1 MLNTAFTKMNRVSA
15 KTAFCDMYD
24 PGLCKQTDGQSLFVC
39 AGAGLECPVCKEDY
53 SVEESV
59 RQLPCNH
66 LFHNDCIVPWLE
78 QVCTSNI
85 RPSDSTAGLV

>member
-1 MLNTAFTKMNRVSA
+1 MKFLSITSNGGSLTHRKSVKMLP
-15 KTAFCDMYD
+15 C
-24 PGLCKQTDGQSLFVC
+24 VC

-53 SVEESV
+53 SIEESV

-78 QVCTSNI
+78 QVCVSI
-85 RPSDSTAGLV
+85 RDNTGIV